1 MTESCH
7 FDDKNSL
14 GGSAVCRPQQFSADI
29 SKRTQEVY
37 QYIIENPF
45 TKDTIQ
51 DLVCM
56 FGLAKSSLKR
66 CFKSI
71 TGASIGTFV
80 RTKRMEPLP
89 TCSVIE

>member
-1 MTESCH
+1 
-7 FDDKNSL
+7 
-14 GGSAVCRPQQFSADI
+14 
-29 SKRTQEVY
+29 
-37 QYIIENPF
+37 
-45 TKDTIQ
+45 
-51 DLVCM
+51 M

-80 RTKRMEPLP
+80 KTKRMEPLP